1 MRSLNVVLCVACLVV
16 VVGMFVQ
23 QRDSRGTEVIAER
36 GLRIAAPYQ
45 HGNLAIFP
53 VISDVPRRSD
63 RFITLDEGLEAGTVE
78 IYEIGADGNRV
89 GNLAVAN
96 PPGGAAENAGAAA
109 AIAPP
114 PSGDSPPGGGNP
126 GGNDVPVAGNAA
138 DSVQQLPVEAVA
150 QPPELPQPPD
160 QVAWNFHAGT
170 GPEVNRLMVVN
181 RSGKPLY
188 LMPGEVI
195 VGGQQDRTIA
205 EETILVS
212 TGEPTPIDV
221 FCVEHG
227 RWSDRDEQEAAE
239 ILSAVAEPRDGTA
252 TEQDTALSLAVQ
264 QANSGKFVASAGVL
278 SKASRL
284 ATQAT
289 KDQSEVWDAVSRA
302 NAASG
307 VAPASGAFTANY
319 ADPVNRRRLE
329 VYIERLE
336 RRLSA
341 EPDIV
346 GVVVAINGKVEAVD
360 VFEST
365 PLFQKLWPKLLK
377 SYALD
382 ATVQSDSRQPALPPR
397 GSDAEDF
404 LAKALTGGVQD
415 ESHGQGGLIVQRR
428 SAEGVISFTA
438 GETLLGTDGVDATAS
453 PAGLGGYG
461 GGIHTS
467 ALAH

>member
-1 MRSLNVVLCVACLVV
+1 
-16 VVGMFVQ
+16 
-23 QRDSRGTEVIAER
+23 
-36 GLRIAAPYQ
+36 
-45 HGNLAIFP
+45 
-53 VISDVPRRSD
+53 
-63 RFITLDEGLEAGTVE
+63 
-78 IYEIGADGNRV
+78 
-89 GNLAVAN
+89 
-96 PPGGAAENAGAAA
+96 
-109 AIAPP
+109 
-114 PSGDSPPGGGNP
+114 
-126 GGNDVPVAGNAA
+126 
-138 DSVQQLPVEAVA
+138 
-150 QPPELPQPPD
+150 
-160 QVAWNFHAGT
+160 
-170 GPEVNRLMVVN
+170 
-181 RSGKPLY
+181 
-188 LMPGEVI
+188 
-195 VGGQQDRTIA
+195 
-205 EETILVS
+205 
-212 TGEPTPIDV
+212 
-221 FCVEHG
+221 
-227 RWSDRDEQEAAE
+227 
-239 ILSAVAEPRDGTA
+239 
-252 TEQDTALSLAVQ
+252 
-264 QANSGKFVASAGVL
+264 
-278 SKASRL
+278 
-284 ATQAT
+284 
-289 KDQSEVWDAVSRA
+289 
-302 NAASG
+302 

-438 GETLLGTDGVDATAS
+438 GETLLGTDGVDAAAS
-453 PAGLGGYG
+453 PAGFGGYG
-461 GGIHTS
+461 GGVHTS